1 MKPFVSRRMA
11 WVLFG
16 CGILLADVS
25 GQKPSSRP
33 KASSVRTT
41 SSARSASAT
50 APVLNVQK
58 AKLEARGIDA
68 DWPSYNGDYTG
79 RRFSS
84 LSQIT
89 PDNVQSLRAEWV
101 FHSTSPG
108 ILEATPVVVNGVMYL
123 TASNDAYALNARNGE
138 VLWHTSRPISSG
150 LVDDASGH
158 ISRGVALWGDR
169 LYMETDNAH
178 LLCLDARS
186 GRLIWDVAYANWNK
200 NYGATSAPLAVR
212 GKILVGTSGGDD
224 GVRGFLAAF
233 DALTG
238 KMLWRRWTIPGPGEF
253 GSASWPGES
262 YLRGGGTTWM
272 PGTYDPELNTLYW
285 GTGNAA
291 PDYDGSVRP
300 GDDLYTACVLAI
312 DPDTGKIKWHFQF
325 TPHDVYDYDG
335 VQTPVLVDAEY
346 QGLPRKLLI
355 EANRN
360 GFLYVLDRV
369 SGKFLSATRFAER
382 VNWASGIDTNGRPI
396 FSDVQPS
403 EKGTLTCPGDA
414 GATNWYSP
422 AYNEQ
427 TGYFYF
433 LSLDQCT
440 VNSVKPESF
449 EEGKEYYATGTREE
463 PNTPG
468 KKYLLA
474 FNRSTNQLAWKY
486 EQEGDTHSWGG
497 VMTTATGLVF
507 FADDA
512 NSFEAVNGRTGQSL
526 WHFNTGQTLHASP
539 MSYSASGKQYV
550 AIASG
555 DNLFAFALPN

>member
-1 MKPFVSRRMA
+1 MRVAEF
-11 WVLFG
+11 LFG
-16 CGILLADVS
+16 CEFLLASLVS
-25 GQKPSSRP
+25 QTAG
-33 KASSVRTT
+33 SVT
-41 SSARSASAT
+41 SAM
-50 APVLNVQK
+50 NVQR
-58 AKLEARGIDA
+58 AQLEKHAIA
-68 DWPSYNGDYTG
+68 EDWPSYNGDYSG

-84 LSQIT
+84 LTQIT
-89 PDNVQSLRAEWV
+89 PENVKSLRTRWV

-123 TASNDAYALNARNGE
+123 TASNDAYALNANNGE
-138 VLWHTSRPISSG
+138 VLWHYSRPISSG

-186 GRLIWDVAYANWNK
+186 GHLIWDVAYATWNK
-200 NYGATSAPLAVR
+200 NYGATSAPLAIR

-224 GVRGFLAAF
+224 GVRGFVVAF

-238 KMLWRRWTIPGPGEF
+238 KIIWRRWTIPAPGEF
-253 GSASWPGES
+253 GSASWPGQS
-262 YLRGGGTTWM
+262 YLRGGGAAWM

-300 GDDLYTACVLAI
+300 GDDLYTASVLAL
-312 DPDTGKIKWHFQF
+312 DPDTGKIKWFFQF
-325 TPHDVYDYDG
+325 TPHDVYDYDS

-346 QGLPRKLLI
+346 QGQPRKLLI

-360 GFLYVLDRV
+360 GFLYILDRV
-369 SGKFLSATRFAER
+369 TGKFLSATRFAER
-382 VNWASGIDTNGRPI
+382 VNWASGIDANGRPI
-396 FSDVQPS
+396 YTDVQPS
-403 EKGTLTCPGDA
+403 AKGTLTCPGDV

-422 AYNEQ
+422 AYNEK
-427 TGYFYF
+427 TALFYF

-440 VNSVKPESF
+440 VNSVKPASF

-474 FNRSTNQLAWKY
+474 FDRSTNQLAWKY
-486 EQEGDTHSWGG
+486 PQEGDTYSWGG

-512 NSFEAVNGRTGQSL
+512 DSFEAVDGRTGKPL

-539 MSYSASGKQYV
+539 MSYAASGKQYV

-555 DNLFAFALPN
+555 DDLFAFALPN

>member
-1 MKPFVSRRMA
+1 MRVAGFLIGCQL
-11 WVLFG
+11 VLAS
-16 CGILLADVS
+16 LS
-25 GQKPSSRP
+25 GQT
-33 KASSVRTT
+33 AG
-41 SSARSASAT
+41 SAT
-50 APVLNVQK
+50 SAMNVQR
-58 AKLEARGIDA
+58 AQLESREIAE

-84 LSQIT
+84 LTQIT
-89 PDNVQSLRAEWV
+89 PENVKSLRAHWV
-101 FHSTSPG
+101 FHSTSPS
-108 ILEATPVVVNGVMYL
+108 ILEATPVVVSGVMYL
-123 TASNDAYALNARNGE
+123 TASNDAYALNANNGE
-138 VLWHTSRPISSG
+138 VLWHYSRPISSG

-186 GRLIWDVAYANWNK
+186 GHLIWDVAYATWNK
-200 NYGATSAPLAVR
+200 NYGATSAPLAIR

-224 GVRGFLAAF
+224 GVRGFVVAF
-233 DALTG
+233 DAVTG
-238 KMLWRRWTIPGPGEF
+238 KIIWRRWTIPGPGES
-253 GSASWPGES
+253 GSASWPGQS
-262 YLRGGGTTWM
+262 YLRGGGAAWM

-291 PDYDGSVRP
+291 PDYDGIVRP
-300 GDDLYTACVLAI
+300 GDDIYTASVLAL
-312 DPDTGKIKWHFQF
+312 DPDTGKIKWYFQF
-325 TPHDVYDYDG
+325 TPHDVYDYDS

-346 QGLPRKLLI
+346 RGQPRKLLI

-360 GFLYVLDRV
+360 GFLYMLDRV
-369 SGKFLSATRFAER
+369 TGKFLSATPFAER
-382 VNWASGIDTNGRPI
+382 VNWASGIDANGRPVYT
-396 FSDVQPS
+396 DVQPS
-403 EKGTLTCPGDA
+403 AKGALTCPGDA

-422 AYNEQ
+422 AYSEA
-427 TGYFYF
+427 TGLFYF

-440 VNSVKPESF
+440 VNSVKPETF
-449 EEGKEYYATGTREE
+449 QEGKEYYATGTREE

-474 FNRSTNQLAWKY
+474 FDRNTNKLAWKY
-486 EQEGDTHSWGG
+486 PQEVDTISWGG

-512 NSFEAVNGRTGQSL
+512 DSFEAVDGRTGKPL

-555 DNLFAFALPN
+555 DDLFTFALPG